1 MNIRHAKSLLQK
13 ATAARLSGETMDAAQ
28 LAFGAQRCA
37 LRCRARDKYDVAR
50 RAFYLLSDV
59 RRDVRRDAVTHGEKS
74 NTGRMWVEA
83 KTIFL
88 NQGV

>member
-13 ATAARLSGETMDAAQ
+13 ATAARLSGETLDAAR
-28 LAFGAQRCA
+28 LALGAQQCA
-37 LRCRARDKYDVAR
+37 LRCRARDKHDVAR
-50 RAFYLLSDV
+50 SAFYLLSNV
-59 RRDVRRDAVTHGEKS
+59 RKDAVTHGEKS
-74 NTGRMWVEA
+74 NIGRMWVEA

>member
-59 RRDVRRDAVTHGEKS
+59 RRDAVTHGEKS
-74 NTGRMWVEA
+74 NIGRMWVEA

-88 NQGV
+88 NQGA